1 MTLSAVI
8 WLKYCRFG
16 VKHYP
21 INQYLDVLVLVCY
34 NESGEDQLEA
44 FTEELEKEG
53 KLSEDTKV
61 LMKEITEKKPTKEKT
76 ADQSNNIKVSRDD

>member
-1 MTLSAVI
+1 M
-8 WLKYCRFG
+8 
-16 VKHYP
+16 
-21 INQYLDVLVLVCY
+21 CY

-61 LMKEITEKKPTKEKT
+61 LMKEITEKKPTKEET
-76 ADQSNNIKVSRDD
+76 ADQSKNIKVSRDDWRHLGYISTCIST

>member
-1 MTLSAVI
+1 M
-8 WLKYCRFG
+8 
-16 VKHYP
+16 
-21 INQYLDVLVLVCY
+21 CY

-76 ADQSNNIKVSRDD
+76 ADQTNNIKVSRDDWRHLGYIYLMHSSSRFATA